1 MKIIINDKKIGINRK
16 IGAYTMLAGMITL
29 VGGLIISINQIV
41 TTSQNPDALAS
52 SSEAMFNYSTIAM
65 FAGLLLTEISM
76 YYNNRWGR
84 KPSLDERVTLAL
96 KGLDDRYAIYHYR
109 GPVPALVVGPSGI
122 WILEP
127 MYQHGTITYQKGR
140 YQQAGITWFVR
151 VFYQE
156 GIGRPDQ
163 VMKNRIED
171 LQRFIQKNLPDAKLP
186 PIQAAMVFTAPNAIV
201 QVGDDAPYPAIHSD
215 KLKDFIRRKAK
226 EQPVN
231 TADLQALIAA
241 LPSE

>member
-1 MKIIINDKKIGINRK
+1 MKIITNDKKIGLNRK
-16 IGAYTMLAGMITL
+16 IGAYTMIAGMITL

-41 TTSQNPDALAS
+41 TTSQNPQTLPADT
-52 SSEAMFNYSTIAM
+52 EAMFNYSTIAM

-84 KPSLDERVTLAL
+84 KPSLDEKITLSL
-96 KGLDDRYAIYHYR
+96 KGLDDRYTIYHYR
-109 GPVPALVVGPSGI
+109 GPVPTLVVGPSGI

-127 MYQHGTITYQKGR
+127 MYQHGTITYEKGR
-140 YQQAGITWFVR
+140 YHQAGITWFVR

-156 GIGRPDQ
+156 GIGRPDMVLQ
-163 VMKNRIED
+163 NRIED
-171 LQRFIQKNLPDAKLP
+171 LQRFIKKNLPDAKVP
-186 PIQAAMVFTAPNAIV
+186 PIQAAIVFAAANANV
-201 QVGDDAPYPAIHSD
+201 QVGDDAPYPAIHAD

-226 EQPVN
+226 EQSVT
-231 TADLQALIAA
+231 TAEIQALIAA